1 MKKTLI
7 SLLCMT
13 QLAAFSLQAQKVWT
27 LKECIDHALA
37 NNIAIKTAGL
47 NAEAQEIQQKSTK
60 YQRLPYVSASASH
73 NIGFGQTQD
82 NTGVYVNSN
91 SQSTS
96 AGISSGI
103 TLFNGF
109 QLNNNIKAQQFST
122 LASLENLNK
131 AKEDLSLN
139 IASAYLQILYNKE
152 LYQLS
157 LEQVALSKEQLRQ
170 YEIRYA
176 HDKIPEGQ
184 LYEIKAKLAQ
194 DELSATQ
201 QKQTMELSLLEL
213 SQMLE
218 LQDWKD
224 FNISQPDS
232 QSLLN
237 KEALL
242 LPAESIF
249 DQAQSNRAAIKS
261 AQYEVMTSEKML
273 EVSRGARYPTLSLGA
288 SYSNSYYNHSGIP
301 NLSLKDQL
309 NNNGRSNIGL
319 SLSVP
324 IFNRL
329 STSNN
334 IKRSNINL
342 ETARLQLENTK
353 KLLYKEIQQ
362 AWFNAKTAEEKYQA
376 SFETILATQEAFR
389 FTEEKF
395 NSGRSTIY
403 EYNEARMQL
412 LKTRSE
418 QLQAKY
424 NLMFSLKILNFYR
437 GNSITL

>member
-1 MKKTLI
+1 MKKTVI
-7 SLLCMT
+7 SLLST
-13 QLAAFSLQAQKVWT
+13 ALLAAFSLQAQKVWT
-27 LKECIDHALA
+27 LKECIDYALA

-47 NAEAQEIQQKSTK
+47 NAEVQEIEKKNTQFR
-60 YQRLPYVSASASH
+60 RLPYVSASASH

-96 AGISSGI
+96 AGLSTGI

-109 QLNNNIKAQQFST
+109 QINNSVKAQQYST

-152 LYQLS
+152 LYQLA
-157 LEQVALSKEQLRQ
+157 LEQVDLSKEQLRQ

-213 SQMLE
+213 SQLLE
-218 LQDWKD
+218 LEDWKD
-224 FNISQPDS
+224 FNISEPDS
-232 QSLLN
+232 QIMVS
-237 KEALL
+237 KEALQ
-242 LPAESIF
+242 LPAESIY

-273 EVSRGARYPTLSLGA
+273 EVSRGARYPSLSLGA
-288 SYSNSYYNHSGIP
+288 SYSNSYYDHSNYANP
-301 NLSLKDQL
+301 SFKDQL
-309 NNNGRSNIGL
+309 STNGRSNIGL
-319 SLSVP
+319 SLSIP

-329 STSNN
+329 NTTNN

-353 KLLYKEIQQ
+353 KILYKEIQQ
-362 AWFNAKTAEEKYQA
+362 AWFNANTAEEKYKA
-376 SFETILATQEAFR
+376 SFETIRATQEAFR

-412 LKTRSE
+412 LRTRSE

-424 NLMFSLKILNFYR
+424 NLMFSLKILDFYR
-437 GNSITL
+437 GNSIHL

>member
-1 MKKTLI
+1 MKKTII
-7 SLLCMT
+7 SLLCLIL
-13 QLAAFSLQAQKVWT
+13 LATFGLQAQKVWT
-27 LKECIDHALA
+27 LKECIEHALA
-37 NNIAIKTAGL
+37 HNIAIKTAGL
-47 NAEAQEIQQKSTK
+47 NAEAQEIQQKNSQ

-73 NIGFGQTQD
+73 NFGFGQTQD
-82 NTGVYVNSN
+82 NTGVYVNNN

-103 TLFNGF
+103 TIFNGF
-109 QLNNNIKAQQFST
+109 QINNNIKAQQFSS

-152 LYQLS
+152 LYQLA
-157 LEQVALSKEQLRQ
+157 LEQVSLSKEQLRQ

-184 LYEIKAKLAQ
+184 LFEIRARLAQ

-213 SQMLE
+213 SQLLE
-218 LQDWKD
+218 LEDWKD
-224 FNISQPDS
+224 FDVSEPDS

-237 KEALL
+237 KEALQ
-242 LPAESIF
+242 LPAESIY

-288 SYSNSYYNHSGIP
+288 SYSNSYYDHSGYVNP
-301 NLSLKDQL
+301 SLKDQL
-309 NNNGRSNIGL
+309 NSNGRSNIGL
-319 SLSVP
+319 NLSVP

-329 STSNN
+329 NTSNN

-353 KLLYKEIQQ
+353 KMLYKEIQQ
-362 AWFNAKTAEEKYQA
+362 AWFNAMTAEEKYQA
-376 SFETILATQEAFR
+376 SFETIRATEEAFR

-395 NSGRSTIY
+395 NNGRSTMY

-418 QLQAKY
+418 QVQAKY
-424 NLMFSLKILNFYR
+424 NLMFSLKILDFYR
-437 GNSITL
+437 GNSISL

>member
-1 MKKTLI
+1 MKKTII
-7 SLLCMT
+7 SLLCLIL
-13 QLAAFSLQAQKVWT
+13 LATFGLQAQKVWT
-27 LKECIDHALA
+27 LKECIEHALA
-37 NNIAIKTAGL
+37 HNIAIKTAGL
-47 NAEAQEIQQKSTK
+47 NAEAQEIQQKNSQ

-73 NIGFGQTQD
+73 NFGFGQTQD
-82 NTGVYVNSN
+82 NTGVYVNNN

-103 TLFNGF
+103 TIFNGF
-109 QLNNNIKAQQFST
+109 QINNNIKAQQFSS

-152 LYQLS
+152 LYQLA
-157 LEQVALSKEQLRQ
+157 LEQVSLSKEQLRQ

-184 LYEIKAKLAQ
+184 LFEIRARLAQ

-213 SQMLE
+213 SQLLE
-218 LQDWKD
+218 LEDWKD
-224 FNISQPDS
+224 FDVSEPDS

-237 KEALL
+237 KEALQ
-242 LPAESIF
+242 LPAESIY

-288 SYSNSYYNHSGIP
+288 SYSNSYYDHSGYVNP
-301 NLSLKDQL
+301 SLKDQL
-309 NNNGRSNIGL
+309 SSNGRSNIGL

-353 KLLYKEIQQ
+353 KMLYKEIQQ
-362 AWFNAKTAEEKYQA
+362 AWFNAMTAEEKYQA
-376 SFETILATQEAFR
+376 SFETIRATEEAFR

-395 NSGRSTIY
+395 NNGRSTMY

-412 LKTRSE
+412 LRTRSE
-418 QLQAKY
+418 QVQAKY
-424 NLMFSLKILNFYR
+424 NLMFSLKILDFYR
-437 GNSITL
+437 GNSIYL

>member
-1 MKKTLI
+1 MKKTII
-7 SLLCMT
+7 SLLCIT
-13 QLAAFSLQAQKVWT
+13 VLAAFRLQAQKVWT

-47 NAEAQEIQQKSTK
+47 NTQAQEIQQKNSQ

-73 NIGFGQTQD
+73 NFGFGQTQD
-82 NTGVYVNSN
+82 NTGVYVNNN

-96 AGISSGI
+96 AGISTGI

-109 QLNNNIKAQQFST
+109 QINNNIKAQQYST

-152 LYQLS
+152 LYQLA
-157 LEQVALSKEQLRQ
+157 LEQVTLSKEQLRQ

-184 LYEIKAKLAQ
+184 LFEIRARLAQ

-213 SQMLE
+213 SQLLE
-218 LQDWKD
+218 LEDWKD
-224 FNISQPDS
+224 FNISEPDS
-232 QSLLN
+232 QIVLN
-237 KEALL
+237 KEALQ
-242 LPAESIF
+242 LPAESIY
-249 DQAQSNRAAIKS
+249 DEAQTNRAAIKS

-288 SYSNSYYNHSGIP
+288 SYSNSYYDHSGYVNP
-301 NLSLKDQL
+301 SLKDQL

-319 SLSVP
+319 NLSIP

-329 STSNN
+329 NTTNS

-362 AWFNAKTAEEKYQA
+362 AWFNAITAEEKYQA
-376 SFETILATQEAFR
+376 SFETIRATEEAFR

-424 NLMFSLKILNFYR
+424 NLMFSLKILDFYR
-437 GNSITL
+437 GNSIHL

>member
-1 MKKTLI
+1 MKKTII
-7 SLLCMT
+7 SLLCLIL
-13 QLAAFSLQAQKVWT
+13 LATFGLQAQKVWT
-27 LKECIDHALA
+27 LKECIEHALA
-37 NNIAIKTAGL
+37 HNIAIKTAGL
-47 NAEAQEIQQKSTK
+47 NAEAQEIQQKNSQ

-73 NIGFGQTQD
+73 NFGFGQTQD
-82 NTGVYVNSN
+82 NTGVYVNNN

-103 TLFNGF
+103 TIFNGF
-109 QLNNNIKAQQFST
+109 QINNNIKAQQFSS

-152 LYQLS
+152 LYQLA
-157 LEQVALSKEQLRQ
+157 LEQVSLSKEQLRQ

-184 LYEIKAKLAQ
+184 LFEIRARLAQ

-213 SQMLE
+213 SQLLE
-218 LQDWKD
+218 LEDWKD
-224 FNISQPDS
+224 FDVSQPDS

-288 SYSNSYYNHSGIP
+288 SYSNSFYNHSGFANP
-301 NLSLKDQL
+301 SLKDQL

-329 STSNN
+329 STTNT

-342 ETARLQLENTK
+342 ETARLQLENTRK
-353 KLLYKEIQQ
+353 MLYKEIQQ

-376 SFETILATQEAFR
+376 SFETIRATQEAFR

-424 NLMFSLKILNFYR
+424 NLMFSLKILDFYR

>member
-1 MKKTLI
+1 MKKTI
-7 SLLCMT
+7 IGLLST
-13 QLAAFSLQAQKVWT
+13 TLLATFSLQAQKVWT

-47 NAEAQEIQQKSTK
+47 NAEVQGIEKKNAQ
-60 YQRLPYVSASASH
+60 YRRLPYVSASASH

-96 AGISSGI
+96 AGLSTGI

-109 QLNNNIKAQQFST
+109 QINNSVKAQQYNT

-152 LYQLS
+152 LYQLA
-157 LEQVALSKEQLRQ
+157 LEQVDLSKEQLRQ

-213 SQMLE
+213 SQLLE
-218 LQDWKD
+218 LEDWKD
-224 FNISQPDS
+224 FNISEPDS
-232 QSLLN
+232 QITVS
-237 KEALL
+237 KEALQ
-242 LPAESIF
+242 LPAESIY
-249 DQAQSNRAAIKS
+249 DLAQSNRAAIKS

-273 EVSRGARYPTLSLGA
+273 EVSRGARYPSLSLGA
-288 SYSNSYYNHSGIP
+288 SYSNSYYDHSNYANPGF
-301 NLSLKDQL
+301 KDQL
-309 NNNGRSNIGL
+309 STNGRSNIGL
-319 SLSVP
+319 SLSIP

-329 STSNN
+329 NTTNN
-334 IKRSNINL
+334 IKRSHINL
-342 ETARLQLENTK
+342 ETAKLQLENTK
-353 KLLYKEIQQ
+353 KKLYKEIQQ
-362 AWFNAKTAEEKYQA
+362 AWFNANTAEEKYRA
-376 SFETILATQEAFR
+376 SFETIRATQEAFR

-412 LKTRSE
+412 LRTRSE

-424 NLMFSLKILNFYR
+424 NLMFSLKILDFYR
-437 GNSITL
+437 GNSIHL

>member
-1 MKKTLI
+1 MKKTVI
-7 SLLCMT
+7 SLLST
-13 QLAAFSLQAQKVWT
+13 ALLAAFNLQAQKVWT
-27 LKECIDHALA
+27 LKECIDYALA

-47 NAEAQEIQQKSTK
+47 NAEIQGIEKKNTQ
-60 YQRLPYVSASASH
+60 YRRLPYVSASASH

-96 AGISSGI
+96 AGLSTGI

-109 QLNNNIKAQQFST
+109 QINNSVKAQQYST

-152 LYQLS
+152 LYQLA
-157 LEQVALSKEQLRQ
+157 LEQVDLSKEQLRQ

-213 SQMLE
+213 SQLLE
-218 LQDWKD
+218 LEDWKD
-224 FNISQPDS
+224 FNISKPDS
-232 QSLLN
+232 QIMVS
-237 KEALL
+237 KEALQ
-242 LPAESIF
+242 LPAESIY

-273 EVSRGARYPTLSLGA
+273 EVSRGARYPSLSLGA
-288 SYSNSYYNHSGIP
+288 SYSNSYYDHSNYANP
-301 NLSLKDQL
+301 SFKDQL
-309 NNNGRSNIGL
+309 STNGRSNIGL
-319 SLSVP
+319 SLSIP

-329 STSNN
+329 NTTNN

-353 KLLYKEIQQ
+353 KILYKEIQQ
-362 AWFNAKTAEEKYQA
+362 AWFNANTAEEKYRA
-376 SFETILATQEAFR
+376 SFETIRATQEAFR

-412 LKTRSE
+412 LRTRSE

-424 NLMFSLKILNFYR
+424 NLMFSLKILDFYR
-437 GNSITL
+437 GNPIHL

>member
-1 MKKTLI
+1 MKKTII
-7 SLLCMT
+7 SLLCLIL
-13 QLAAFSLQAQKVWT
+13 LATFGLQAQKVWT
-27 LKECIDHALA
+27 LNECIEHALA
-37 NNIAIKTAGL
+37 HNIAIKTAGL
-47 NAEAQEIQQKSTK
+47 NAEAQEIQQKNSQ

-73 NIGFGQTQD
+73 NFGFGQTQD
-82 NTGVYVNSN
+82 NTGVYVNNN

-103 TLFNGF
+103 TIFNGF
-109 QLNNNIKAQQFST
+109 QINNNIKAQQFSS

-152 LYQLS
+152 LYQLA
-157 LEQVALSKEQLRQ
+157 LEQVSLSKEQLRQ

-184 LYEIKAKLAQ
+184 LFEIRARLAQ

-213 SQMLE
+213 SQLLE
-218 LQDWKD
+218 LEDWKD
-224 FNISQPDS
+224 FDVSEPDS

-237 KEALL
+237 KEALQ
-242 LPAESIF
+242 LPAESIY

-288 SYSNSYYNHSGIP
+288 SYSNSYYDHSGYVNP
-301 NLSLKDQL
+301 SLKDQL
-309 NNNGRSNIGL
+309 SSNGRSNIGL

-353 KLLYKEIQQ
+353 KMLYKEIQQ
-362 AWFNAKTAEEKYQA
+362 AWFNAMTAEEKYQA
-376 SFETILATQEAFR
+376 SFETIRATEEAFR

-395 NSGRSTIY
+395 NNGRSTMY

-418 QLQAKY
+418 QVQAKY
-424 NLMFSLKILNFYR
+424 NLMFSLKILDFYR
-437 GNSITL
+437 GNSISL

>member
-1 MKKTLI
+1 MKKTII
-7 SLLCMT
+7 SLLCLIL
-13 QLAAFSLQAQKVWT
+13 LATFGLQAQKVWT
-27 LKECIDHALA
+27 LKECIEHALA
-37 NNIAIKTAGL
+37 HNIAIKTAGL
-47 NAEAQEIQQKSTK
+47 NAEAQEIQQKNSQ

-73 NIGFGQTQD
+73 NFGFGQTQD
-82 NTGVYVNSN
+82 NTGVYVNNN

-103 TLFNGF
+103 TIFNGF
-109 QLNNNIKAQQFST
+109 QINNNIKAQQFSS

-152 LYQLS
+152 LYQLA
-157 LEQVALSKEQLRQ
+157 LEQVSLSKEQLRQ

-184 LYEIKAKLAQ
+184 LFEIRARLAQ

-213 SQMLE
+213 SQLLE
-218 LQDWKD
+218 LEDWKD
-224 FNISQPDS
+224 FDVSEPDS

-237 KEALL
+237 KEALQ
-242 LPAESIF
+242 LPAESIY

-288 SYSNSYYNHSGIP
+288 SYSNSYYDHSGYVNP
-301 NLSLKDQL
+301 SLKDQL
-309 NNNGRSNIGL
+309 SSNGRSNIGL

-329 STSNN
+329 NTSNN

-353 KLLYKEIQQ
+353 KMLYKEIQQ
-362 AWFNAKTAEEKYQA
+362 AWFNAMTAEEKYQA
-376 SFETILATQEAFR
+376 SFETIRATEEAFR

-395 NSGRSTIY
+395 NNGRSTMY

-412 LKTRSE
+412 LRTRSE
-418 QLQAKY
+418 QVQAKY
-424 NLMFSLKILNFYR
+424 NLMFSLKILDFYR
-437 GNSITL
+437 GNSIYL

>member
-1 MKKTLI
+1 MKKTII
-7 SLLCMT
+7 SLLCLIL
-13 QLAAFSLQAQKVWT
+13 LATFGLQAQKVWT
-27 LKECIDHALA
+27 LKECIEHALA
-37 NNIAIKTAGL
+37 HNIAIKTAGL
-47 NAEAQEIQQKSTK
+47 NAEAQEIQQKNSQ

-73 NIGFGQTQD
+73 NFGFGQTQD
-82 NTGVYVNSN
+82 NTGVYVNNN

-103 TLFNGF
+103 TIFNGF
-109 QLNNNIKAQQFST
+109 QINNNIKAQQFSS

-152 LYQLS
+152 LYQLA
-157 LEQVALSKEQLRQ
+157 LEQVSLSKEQLRQ

-184 LYEIKAKLAQ
+184 LFEIRARLAQ

-213 SQMLE
+213 SQLLE
-218 LQDWKD
+218 LEDWKD
-224 FNISQPDS
+224 FDVSEPDS

-237 KEALL
+237 KEALQ
-242 LPAESIF
+242 LPAESIY

-288 SYSNSYYNHSGIP
+288 SYSNSYYDHSGYVNP
-301 NLSLKDQL
+301 SLKDQL
-309 NNNGRSNIGL
+309 SSNGRSNIGL

-353 KLLYKEIQQ
+353 KMLYKEIQQ
-362 AWFNAKTAEEKYQA
+362 AWFNAMTAEEKYQA
-376 SFETILATQEAFR
+376 SFETIRATEEAFR

-395 NSGRSTIY
+395 NNGRSTMY

-418 QLQAKY
+418 QVQAKY
-424 NLMFSLKILNFYR
+424 NLMFSLKILDFYR
-437 GNSITL
+437 GNSISL

>member
-1 MKKTLI
+1 MKKIII
-7 SLLCMT
+7 SSLYII
-13 QLAAFSLQAQKVWT
+13 LASTFGLKAQKIWS
-27 LKECIDHALA
+27 LNECIEHALLH
-37 NNIAIKTAGL
+37 NIAIKTAGL
-47 NAEAQEIQQKSTK
+47 NAEARELEQKSSQN
-60 YQRLPYVSASASH
+60 QRLPYVSASASH

-82 NTGVYVNSN
+82 NTGVYVNNN

-109 QLNNNIKAQQFST
+109 QINNNIKAQQYST

-139 IASAYLQILYNKE
+139 IASSYLQILYNKE
-152 LYQLS
+152 LYQLA
-157 LEQVALSKEQLRQ
+157 LEQVVLSREQVRQ

-176 HDKIPEGQ
+176 HDKIPEGE

-194 DELSATQ
+194 DELAATQ
-201 QKQTMELSLLEL
+201 QKQSMELSLLEL
-213 SQMLE
+213 SQLLE
-218 LQDWKD
+218 LEDWTEFD
-224 FNISQPDS
+224 ISQPDP
-232 QSLLN
+232 QNIIN
-237 KEALL
+237 KDILQM
-242 LPAESIF
+242 PAQGIYHLAE
-249 DQAQSNRAAIKS
+249 SNRAAIKS
-261 AQYEVMTSEKML
+261 AQYDLMTSEKLL
-273 EVSRGARYPTLSLGA
+273 EVSRGARYPSLSLGA
-288 SYSNSYYNHSGIP
+288 SYSNSYYDHSGYA

-319 SLSVP
+319 NLSIP

-329 STSNN
+329 NTNN
-334 IKRSNINL
+334 SIKRSNINV
-342 ETARLQLENTK
+342 ETAKLQLENTK

-362 AWFNAKTAEEKYQA
+362 AWFNAKTADEKYQA
-376 SFETILATQEAFR
+376 SFETIRATEEAFR

-395 NSGRSTIY
+395 NKGRSTVY

-424 NLMFSLKILNFYR
+424 NLMFGLKILDFYR
-437 GNSITL
+437 GNAMVL

>member
-1 MKKTLI
+1 MKKTVI
-7 SLLCMT
+7 SLLST
-13 QLAAFSLQAQKVWT
+13 ALLAAFSLQAQKVWT
-27 LKECIDHALA
+27 LKECIDYALA

-47 NAEAQEIQQKSTK
+47 NAEVQEIEKKNTQFR
-60 YQRLPYVSASASH
+60 RLPYVSASASH

-96 AGISSGI
+96 AGLSTGI

-109 QLNNNIKAQQFST
+109 QINNSVKAQQYST

-152 LYQLS
+152 LYQLA

-213 SQMLE
+213 SQLLE
-218 LQDWKD
+218 LEDWKD
-224 FNISQPDS
+224 FNISEPDS
-232 QSLLN
+232 QIILK
-237 KEALL
+237 KEALQ
-242 LPAESIF
+242 LPAESIY
-249 DQAQSNRAAIKS
+249 DQAENNRAAIKS

-273 EVSRGARYPTLSLGA
+273 EVSRGARYPSLSLGA
-288 SYSNSYYNHSGIP
+288 SYSNSYYDHSGYANP
-301 NLSLKDQL
+301 SLKDQL
-309 NNNGRSNIGL
+309 SNNGRSNIGL
-319 SLSVP
+319 NLSIP

-329 STSNN
+329 NTSNS

-353 KLLYKEIQQ
+353 KMLYKEIQQ
-362 AWFNAKTAEEKYQA
+362 AWFNANTAEEKYQA
-376 SFETILATQEAFR
+376 SFETIRATQEAFR

-395 NSGRSTIY
+395 NSGRSTMY

-424 NLMFSLKILNFYR
+424 NLMFSLKILDFYR
-437 GNSITL
+437 GNSIHL

>member
-1 MKKTLI
+1 MKKTII
-7 SLLCMT
+7 SLLCT
-13 QLAAFSLQAQKVWT
+13 TLLAAFSLQAQKVWT
-27 LKECIDHALA
+27 LKECIDYALA

-47 NAEAQEIQQKSTK
+47 NAEIQGIEKKNTQ
-60 YQRLPYVSASASH
+60 YRRLPYVSASASH

-96 AGISSGI
+96 AGLSTGI

-109 QLNNNIKAQQFST
+109 QINNSVKAQQYST

-152 LYQLS
+152 LYQLA
-157 LEQVALSKEQLRQ
+157 LEQVDLSKEQLRQ

-213 SQMLE
+213 SQLLE
-218 LQDWKD
+218 LEDWKD
-224 FNISQPDS
+224 FNISEPDS
-232 QSLLN
+232 QIMVS
-237 KEALL
+237 KEALQ
-242 LPAESIF
+242 LPAESIY

-273 EVSRGARYPTLSLGA
+273 EVSRGARYPSLSLGA
-288 SYSNSYYNHSGIP
+288 SYSNSYYDHSNYANP
-301 NLSLKDQL
+301 SFKDQL
-309 NNNGRSNIGL
+309 STNGRSNIGL
-319 SLSVP
+319 SLSIP

-329 STSNN
+329 NTTNN

-353 KLLYKEIQQ
+353 KILYKEIQQ
-362 AWFNAKTAEEKYQA
+362 AWFNANTAEEKYRA
-376 SFETILATQEAFR
+376 SFETIRATQEAFR

-412 LKTRSE
+412 LRTRSE

-424 NLMFSLKILNFYR
+424 NLMFSLKILDFYR
-437 GNSITL
+437 GNSIHL